1 MTAYDTAKMIS
12 SKHENSRPGTLESW
26 KAFSSPPRSLPVPKT
41 LGRHLKPFRLYY
53 GEHAKRPFQARE
65 TGRKSKSRCL
75 VSSHAKNKWG
85 GTDSVERSIVNE
97 AAAASPVQPIINM
110 GQGFYGY
117 NPPQFVLDAAK
128 QVLDRVDCNQY
139 SPTKGRPRL
148 RKAIADAYSPFWGRE
163 LDPDKEITITTGANE
178 GMLSA
183 FMGFLEQGDEV
194 IVFEP
199 FFDQ

>member
-1 MTAYDTAKMIS
+1 V
-12 SKHENSRPGTLESW
+12 
-26 KAFSSPPRSLPVPKT
+26 RS
-41 LGRHLKPFRLYY
+41 
-53 GEHAKRPFQARE
+53 QAQ
-65 TGRKSKSRCL
+65 K
-75 VSSHAKNKWG
+75 KWY
-85 GTDSVERSIVNE
+85 GTDLVERSIVNE

-148 RKAIADAYSPFWGRE
+148 RKAIADAYSPFWGRK
-163 LDPDKEITITTGANE
+163 LDPEKEITITTGANE

>member
-1 MTAYDTAKMIS
+1 
-12 SKHENSRPGTLESW
+12 
-26 KAFSSPPRSLPVPKT
+26 
-41 LGRHLKPFRLYY
+41 
-53 GEHAKRPFQARE
+53 
-65 TGRKSKSRCL
+65 
-75 VSSHAKNKWG
+75 
-85 GTDSVERSIVNE
+85 
-97 AAAASPVQPIINM
+97 M

-148 RKAIADAYSPFWGRE
+148 RKAIADAYSPYWGRK

-199 FFDQ
+199 FFDQWVNPLDRSNFTSD